1 MVPRVKYLKV
11 FEILSA
17 QRKAVLEKTKQYSTS
32 HIVHPGMNIPLHEDG
47 TRSIDPLKV
56 PGICKSMFHTC
67 LTGWLR
73 SMDYIH

>member
-17 QRKAVLEKTKQYSTS
+17 QRKAVLEKTMQYSTS
-32 HIVHPGMNIPLHEDG
+32 HIVHPGIKIPLNEDG

-56 PGICKSMFHTC
+56 PGIRKHAFQHVF
-67 LTGWLR
+67 
-73 SMDYIH
+73 D